1 LTEAG
6 VTSEADQDFYLNKGA
21 KAIENAVQRAMQK
34 DDMHN
39 MGYNNGYNQM
49 NKMQMMFNEEFEEM
63 PTDEKL

>member
-1 LTEAG
+1 M
-6 VTSEADQDFYLNKGA
+6 TSEADQDFYLNKGA